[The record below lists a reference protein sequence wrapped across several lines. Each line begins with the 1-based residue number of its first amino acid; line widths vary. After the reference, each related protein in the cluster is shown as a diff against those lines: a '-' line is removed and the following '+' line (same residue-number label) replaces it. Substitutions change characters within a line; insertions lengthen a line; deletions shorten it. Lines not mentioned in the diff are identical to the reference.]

1 MEPRIR
7 VAAIIRQGDSVLA
20 VRHTKGDK
28 SYWLLPGGG
37 VDYGETLTEALK
49 RELHEEA
56 NLDVEVGD
64 LVLANDSIA
73 PDGSRHVV
81 NLYFEAEVVGGEAA
95 VGGDP
100 RVTGLKYIPV
110 AELSSLTFYPDIR
123 DDLPGADDGVADVI
137 KTMMAKNPEDRYVTA
152 YECLEDMQRV
162 KEHQTPLLVNRSR
175 AKANQ

>member
-37 VDYGETLTEALK
+37 VDFGETLTEALK

-56 NLDVEVGD
+56 RLDVKVGD

-81 NLYFEAEVVGGEAA
+81 NLYFEAEVTGGEMV
-95 VGGDP
+95 VGEDP
-100 RVTGLKYIPV
+100 RVTGLKYVSV
-110 AELSSLTFYPDIR
+110 AELSSLAFYPDIR
-123 DDLPGADDGVADVI
+123 DDLVGGITGGFHASR
-137 KTMMAKNPEDRYVTA
+137 TYVGSVWT
-152 YECLEDMQRV
+152 
-162 KEHQTPLLVNRSR
+162 T
-175 AKANQ
+175 